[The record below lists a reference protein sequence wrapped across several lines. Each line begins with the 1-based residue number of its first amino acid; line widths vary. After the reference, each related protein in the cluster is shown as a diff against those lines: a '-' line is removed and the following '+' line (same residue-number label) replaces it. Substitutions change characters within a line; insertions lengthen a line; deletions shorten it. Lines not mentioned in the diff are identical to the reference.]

1 MRFHLCSEVSP
12 LSLFEIIMYAR
23 GRDLGTNAL
32 YNIVGARR
40 SVVRSGKRDGG
51 GQNGDIKR

>member
-12 LSLFEIIMYAR
+12 LSLFEIMYAH
-23 GRDLGTNAL
+23 GRDLGRNAL

-40 SVVRSGKRDGG
+40 SVVGSGKRDGCS
-51 GQNGDIKR
+51 QNGEIKR